1 MSVTPSAT
9 ARAVRASLSLRAS
22 SPRTAILRMVSGP
35 FRERSGEEL
44 GRGRVDGARRLL
56 AVFDEP
62 AVAQHEQAV
71 GVAGGLLVVGDHDD
85 RLTELVD
92 RAPQQLQDLGRA
104 HRVEVAGWLIGEDAG
119 RAAAER
125 AHDRDTLLLAAGQ
138 LARAVRDAIA

>member
-9 ARAVRASLSLRAS
+9 ARAVRASLSLRAR

-35 FRERSGEEL
+35 FRERSGEL
-44 GRGRVDGARRLL
+44 GGGRVDGAGRLL

-62 AVAQHEQAV
+62 AIAQHEQAV

-104 HRVEVAGWLIGEDAG
+104 DRVEVAGRLVGEDDG
-119 RAAAER
+119 RAAGER
-125 AHDRDTLLLAAGQ
+125 AHDRDTLLL
-138 LARAVRDAIA
+138 

>member
-9 ARAVRASLSLRAS
+9 ARAVRASLSLRAR

-35 FRERSGEEL
+35 FRERSGEL
-44 GRGRVDGARRLL
+44 GRGRLDGARRL

-104 HRVEVAGWLIGEDAG
+104 HRVEVAGRLVGEDDG
-119 RAAAER
+119 RAAGER

-138 LARAVRDAIA
+138 LARAVRDAI